1 MGMQDLYFMCAE
13 MLRRWCIIQKEEVAA
28 QLMCFAKE
36 RELRGVKSPR
46 LEWESEDV
54 DPVYAVGADARGHQ
68 ESVFDDIIGYG
79 NPDDVIVSSV
89 SCLGVVS
96 MPDVGVLV
104 NEVSNLTGAVVVDN
118 SVLYE

>member
-1 MGMQDLYFMCAE
+1 
-13 MLRRWCIIQKEEVAA
+13 
-28 QLMCFAKE
+28 MCFAKE
-36 RELRGVKSPR
+36 WELRGVKPPR
-46 LEWESEDV
+46 LEWEPEDV
-54 DPVYAVGADARGHQ
+54 DLVYAVGADARGRQ
-68 ESVFDDIIGYG
+68 ESVFDDIIGSG

-118 SVLYE
+118 SISSE